1 MGHGICY
8 LVGAGKNTGLDFVP
22 NEDDFVIAVDG
33 GLRYLEEASIPPDL
47 IVGDFDTLGY
57 CPEGPN
63 VIRLDTMKDD
73 TDTLAALREGIRRG
87 YSVFHFYAGTGGRMD
102 HTIANIQL
110 LAFLS
115 QGGRQGFLY
124 DGVNVLTAITDCQLT
139 LPRRSQGFLSVFSYT
154 NKCHGVNLCGL
165 KYELSDAVLH
175 STFPLG
181 ISNEFK
187 GMESSISVKKGTLLL
202 VLPRDI
208 LPQLQVERWHQEK
221 A

>member
-8 LVGAGKNTGLDFVP
+8 LVGAGKNTGLDFAP
-22 NEDDFVIAVDG
+22 REDDFVIAVDG

-115 QGGRQGFLY
+115 GEGRQGFLHGG
-124 DGVNVLTAITDCQLT
+124 DVVLTAITDGT
-139 LPRRSQGFLSVFSYT
+139 LLLPPKEGGYLSVFSYSDRAE
-154 NKCHGVNLCGL
+154 GVFLRGL
-165 KYELSDAVLH
+165 KYELRDACLN
-175 STFPLG
+175 SGFPLG
-181 ISNEFK
+181 TSNEFI
-187 GMESSISVKKGTLLL
+187 GRESSISVREGTLLV
-202 VLPRDI
+202 VLPGDAAGLVRRA
-208 LPQLQVERWHQEK
+208 Q
-221 A
+221 